1 MGRTKYF
8 DVKKGAIVLYG
19 LLIWKY
25 CKRRDKEDKENGI
38 IDENGNEIN

>member
-1 MGRTKYF
+1 MSSKESKY
-8 DVKKGAIVLYG
+8 VKGIVLYG

>member
-19 LLIWKY
+19 FLIWKY